1 MFCVSGL
8 ADCLSALANHLLFIY
23 LLLAVYDINA
33 SMGPGI
39 NTYLLVLDMY
49 I

>member
-8 ADCLSALANHLLFIY
+8 ADCLSALANHLFFF
-23 LLLAVYDINA
+23 LLAVYDINA

-39 NTYLLVLDMY
+39 NTYLLVLDKY